1 MDFHSLSRKDLQ
13 ALCKKNKIPAN
24 MTNISMAD
32 ALKVLD
38 KVEGLDEFTNAPPKS
53 DSQQS
58 PEKAGSN
65 EILQTSCRTSTRNKP
80 LRIEPESSQKPLTRT
95 PCTTRRR
102 IIGGDGDQENKNAN
116 HPETPAMPTSR
127 NRTSATSARRKMVE
141 IAEDQQ
147 KNNVPKT
154 PAANS
159 CRRMA
164 PAVSARRKVEAQKEE
179 VSVQRVY
186 STRQSLRLLEKS
198 MGGMSLKEKGSVG
211 PLKMD
216 ELCKEIDD
224 VEMKEESG
232 SDLLTVPEKSSE
244 KTIDTEAI
252 SCQNLDHSLEDKG
265 EIKHELQEESNTD
278 VCEVE
283 DCNAKQEIGSENC
296 DNSKVILL
304 DNESEMTNELEEDNK
319 NNDCDMDHCYP
330 KLEGLYERD
339 EDMNE
344 SSEKS
349 NPILV
354 ERSDK
359 AVPIN
364 QEPIYEKG
372 TVKSGFM
379 VSDSPTL
386 EVSEF
391 VDKNSEMISKE
402 DKQHHDNDD
411 LQSNFAIEGESDS
424 NQSDEANENGKVE
437 IVPEDAS
444 NQKSE
449 SRHET
454 ESCHSVTGSSS
465 TSKFPDH
472 FVTGNLVAS
481 FKDISF
487 KCENE
492 ALVEIHVMEAEEI
505 DMKTHEWHA
514 SSCVSNETP
523 GYVNQM
529 ASSCTMASDNDSG
542 KLLLHKVH
550 DHSSAGNLVDITVM
564 SQEEFAMAPA
574 PALDKTPSS
583 PCQPLVAGAIT
594 GQTGSSAPFADD
606 TLQGQFPRP
615 TELISKKSST
625 KKQPTS
631 WKMIDA
637 INKENIDD
645 GGKKVEPHK
654 EKENNKVIG
663 EKILDEFSLRQLRK
677 MMKEKLQI
685 ANNKNSEEDNDTK
698 VGKTRLALQT
708 LADENR
714 RHGAEE
720 LK

>member
-1 MDFHSLSRKDLQ
+1 
-13 ALCKKNKIPAN
+13 
-24 MTNISMAD
+24 
-32 ALKVLD
+32 
-38 KVEGLDEFTNAPPKS
+38 
-53 DSQQS
+53 
-58 PEKAGSN
+58 
-65 EILQTSCRTSTRNKP
+65 
-80 LRIEPESSQKPLTRT
+80 
-95 PCTTRRR
+95 
-102 IIGGDGDQENKNAN
+102 
-116 HPETPAMPTSR
+116 
-127 NRTSATSARRKMVE
+127 
-141 IAEDQQ
+141 
-147 KNNVPKT
+147 
-154 PAANS
+154 
-159 CRRMA
+159 
-164 PAVSARRKVEAQKEE
+164 
-179 VSVQRVY
+179 
-186 STRQSLRLLEKS
+186 
-198 MGGMSLKEKGSVG
+198 MSLKEKGSVG

-216 ELCKEIDD
+216 DLCKEIDD

-244 KTIDTEAI
+244 KTIDTEAV
-252 SCQNLDHSLEDKG
+252 SCQNLGHSLEDKR
-265 EIKHELQEESNTD
+265 EIKHEPQEESNTD

-283 DCNAKQEIGSENC
+283 ECNAKQEIGSENC

-330 KLEGLYERD
+330 KLD
-339 EDMNE
+339 SMNE

-391 VDKNSEMISKE
+391 VDKNSEMISKG

-411 LQSNFAIEGESDS
+411 LQSNFAIEGESDG

-449 SRHET
+449 SRHEA

-472 FVTGNLVAS
+472 FVTSNLVAP

-523 GYVNQM
+523 GYVNQ
-529 ASSCTMASDNDSG
+529 TNTLASDNDSG
-542 KLLLHKVH
+542 KILLHKVH
-550 DHSSAGNLVDITVM
+550 DHSSAENLVDITVM
-564 SQEEFAMAPA
+564 SQEEFAMAPF

-594 GQTGSSAPFADD
+594 GQTGLSPFADD

-615 TELISKKSST
+615 TELVPKKSST

-631 WKMIDA
+631 WQMIDA

-645 GGKKVEPHK
+645 DGGKKMEPRK

>member
-65 EILQTSCRTSTRNKP
+65 EILQTSCRTSTRSKP

-95 PCTTRRR
+95 PGTTRRR
-102 IIGGDGDQENKNAN
+102 VIGGNGDQENKNAN
-116 HPETPAMPTSR
+116 HPETPASR

-159 CRRMA
+159 CRRMT

-252 SCQNLDHSLEDKG
+252 SCQNLDHSLEDKR

-283 DCNAKQEIGSENC
+283 DCNAKQEIGSQNC
-296 DNSKVILL
+296 DNSEVILL

-411 LQSNFAIEGESDS
+411 LLSNFAIEGESDS

-454 ESCHSVTGSSS
+454 ESCHSVNGSSS

-472 FVTGNLVAS
+472 FVTSNLVAP
-481 FKDISF
+481 FEDISF
-487 KCENE
+487 KCESE
-492 ALVEIHVMEAEEI
+492 ALVEIHVVEAEEI

-542 KLLLHKVH
+542 KILLHKAH
-550 DHSSAGNLVDITVM
+550 DHSSAENLVDITVM

-645 GGKKVEPHK
+645 GGKKAEPHK

-698 VGKTRLALQT
+698 QVGKTRLALQT

>member
-65 EILQTSCRTSTRNKP
+65 EILQTSCRTSTRKKP

-95 PCTTRRR
+95 P
-102 IIGGDGDQENKNAN
+102 KNAN
-116 HPETPAMPTSR
+116 HPETPAMPASR
-127 NRTSATSARRKMVE
+127 NRISATSARRKMETKMME

-147 KNNVPKT
+147 KNNVAKT

-186 STRQSLRLLEKS
+186 STRQSLRLLERS

-216 ELCKEIDD
+216 DLCKEIDD

-244 KTIDTEAI
+244 KTIDTEAV
-252 SCQNLDHSLEDKG
+252 SCQNLGHSLEDKR
-265 EIKHELQEESNTD
+265 EIKHEPQEESNTD
-278 VCEVE
+278 VC
-283 DCNAKQEIGSENC
+283 
-296 DNSKVILL
+296 
-304 DNESEMTNELEEDNK
+304 EEDNK

-330 KLEGLYERD
+330 KLEG
-339 EDMNE
+339 MNE

-391 VDKNSEMISKE
+391 VDKNSEMISKG

-449 SRHET
+449 SRHEA

-472 FVTGNLVAS
+472 FVTSNLVAP

-523 GYVNQM
+523 GYVNQ
-529 ASSCTMASDNDSG
+529 TNTLASDNDSG
-542 KLLLHKVH
+542 KILLHKVH
-550 DHSSAGNLVDITVM
+550 DHSSAENLVDITVM
-564 SQEEFAMAPA
+564 SQEEFVMAPF
-574 PALDKTPSS
+574 

-594 GQTGSSAPFADD
+594 GQTGLSPFADD

-615 TELISKKSST
+615 TELVPKKSST

-631 WKMIDA
+631 WQMIDA

-645 GGKKVEPHK
+645 DGGKKMEPHK

-685 ANNKNSEEDNDTK
+685 AKNKNSEEDNDTK